1 MTGSETVPIGGLLS
15 FALGA
20 AISLTTSWVVVS
32 RLERLGERFGLAE
45 GLLGL
50 LAALAADLPEITS
63 AITAMAHR
71 QKAVGASVVI
81 GSNVFNLAALLGL
94 SAVVAGRIRLQ
105 SRAITLDGVV
115 ALGVAALTMVM
126 VTGVVAPAAGLAIS
140 LVVLVP
146 YAVLLWAGPA
156 RIGRAGRGVPPRL
169 ASWAASAVAEEE
181 LELRDALRPARAT
194 PTDAV
199 VGLVS
204 LAVVVVAST
213 AMERGATS
221 VAHRYDIDGIVV
233 GGVML
238 AVVTSLPNAVAGVY
252 LARRARGAAVLSTAL
267 NSNNLNAVVGLLL
280 PAAVLGAVSFSGRD
294 SWVAAWYLGMTVLA
308 LALASAERG
317 LHRLPALLLIGAYTG
332 FVAWLVV
339 G

>member
-1 MTGSETVPIGGLLS
+1 LPIGGILS

-32 RLERLGERFGLAE
+32 RLERVGERLELSE

-63 AITAMAHR
+63 AITALAHH
-71 QKAVGASVVI
+71 QQAVGASVVI

-115 ALGVAALTMVM
+115 AIAVAALTVVV
-126 VTGVVAPAAGLAIS
+126 VTGVVAPVTGLVVS
-140 LVVLVP
+140 LVILVS
-146 YAVLLWAGPA
+146 YGVLLWAGPQ
-156 RIGRAGRGVPPRL
+156 RIHRSRRGLPPRL
-169 ASWAASAVAEEE
+169 TAWVSAAVAEEE
-181 LELRDALRPARAT
+181 LEL
-194 PTDAV
+194 TDAVRPSPATAADVV

-204 LAVVVVAST
+204 LVVVVAAS
-213 AMERGATS
+213 AVMERGATA
-221 VAHRYDIDGIVV
+221 VAQHYAIAGVVV
-233 GGVML
+233 GGVVL
-238 AVVTSLPNAVAGVY
+238 AVVTSLPNAVAAVY
-252 LARRARGAAVLSTAL
+252 LARRGRGAAVLSTAL
-267 NSNNLNAVVGLLL
+267 NSNNLNALLGLLL
-280 PAAVLGAVSFSGRD
+280 PAAVLGAVSASERA
-294 SWVAAWYLGMTVLA
+294 SWVAVWYLGMTVLA

-317 LHRLPALLLIGAYTG
+317 LARLPALLIIVAYVG
-332 FVAWLVV
+332 FVAWLVA